1 MVLPPDGLEDADL
14 SRPIAVPLFRY
25 EERTVRDSQQARR
38 CFIGTAIAAMLSAAG
53 GLALATLVS
62 RISPLVVLSDRVD
75 ILGDGFS
82 NGYAIA
88 IRVRRSPKSSFGEA
102 QVIT

>member
-1 MVLPPDGLEDADL
+1 
-14 SRPIAVPLFRY
+14 
-25 EERTVRDSQQARR
+25 
-38 CFIGTAIAAMLSAAG
+38 MLSAAG

-62 RISPLVVLSDRVD
+62 HISPLVVLSDRVD

-82 NGYAIA
+82 NDYAIA

-102 QVIT
+102 QDYHCAISTSMIRHHPAQ